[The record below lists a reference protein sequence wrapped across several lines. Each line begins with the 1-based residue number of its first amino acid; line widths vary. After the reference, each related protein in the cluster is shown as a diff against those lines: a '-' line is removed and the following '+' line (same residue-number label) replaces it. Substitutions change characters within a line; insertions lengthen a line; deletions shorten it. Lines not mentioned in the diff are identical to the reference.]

1 MLKKNYIKEKLSN
14 KKPVIGTWSI
24 IPSTIVVDILSNS
37 GLDFIILDR
46 EHGPLTFETA
56 QEMIIACE
64 SNSVSPIIRV
74 GDIIKA
80 DIQNALD
87 IGSHGIQIPNVEN
100 TDDVKKII
108 KFSKFPPN
116 GDRGFS
122 PFTRAGGY
130 SIENAKNLMNKANNN
145 TLNII
150 NIESIKAF
158 ENIEN
163 FCKFKE
169 VDIFFIGLFDLSKSL
184 NIPGQIEDKQIINIV
199 KEIVKIADKY
209 NKHVGTISNSIEKI
223 NYYKDIGLRY
233 LVHLVD
239 CEMLRDSYS
248 KIVKSINK

>member
-1 MLKKNYIKEKLSN
+1 MLKKNYIKEKLSD

-46 EHGPLTFETA
+46 EHGSLTFETA
-56 QEMIIACE
+56 QKMIIACE

-87 IGSHGIQIPNVEN
+87 IGSHAIQIPNVEN

-108 KFSKFPPN
+108 KFSKYPPN

-150 NIESIKAF
+150 NIESVKAF

-163 FCKFKE
+163 FCRFKE

>member
-1 MLKKNYIKEKLSN
+1 MLKKNYIKEKLSV

-24 IPSTIVVDILSNS
+24 IPSTIVADILSKS
-37 GLDFIILDR
+37 GLDFVIIDR
-46 EHGPLTFETA
+46 EHGPISFETA

-64 SNSVSPIIRV
+64 SNSVSPIMRV

-100 TDDVKKII
+100 INDIKKII
-108 KFSKFPPN
+108 QYSKYPPK

-130 SIENAKNLMNKANNN
+130 SIDNAKNLMTKANNN
-145 TLNII
+145 ILNII
-150 NIESIKAF
+150 NIESINAY

-163 FCKFKE
+163 FCKVKE

-199 KEIVKIADKY
+199 KQIVKIADKY
-209 NKHVGTISNSIEKI
+209 NKHVGTITNSIDKI
-223 NYYKDIGLRY
+223 NYYRDIGLRY

-239 CEMLRDSYS
+239 CEMLRDSYA
-248 KIVKSINK
+248 KVVKNFKN